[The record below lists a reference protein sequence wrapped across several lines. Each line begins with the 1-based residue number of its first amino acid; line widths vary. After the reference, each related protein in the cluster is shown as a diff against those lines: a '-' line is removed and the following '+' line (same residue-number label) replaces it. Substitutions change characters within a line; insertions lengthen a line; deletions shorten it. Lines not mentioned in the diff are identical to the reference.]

1 MPPCWRDVNE
11 CPPRA
16 IAESEAPTS
25 IQTPPRAFDSPV
37 LAAFLR
43 ALVFVGFTEAVF
55 YRLLPDPVSP
65 LSPSIGNTIHA
76 SLNRAGSLTFFLA
89 FFFVTLALGNVA
101 YRALRH
107 PLWPAGLNG
116 FLSLCLLCLVM
127 LGFSAV
133 VTERGPLFA
142 AAFTGLSLLTLLFI
156 AMHAFV
162 AAGCSASMRILAVC
176 YGAAAICS
184 AGATLS
190 GTLGLSG
197 SILRVGLPGILSGP
211 AFATGA
217 LRAGQTLLAVAA
229 AAAFFA
235 FAPWVASGGR
245 GGARRWPALTLG
257 AVAAVGFAGGCLLAP
272 ARVALLGGK
281 ASPLVVITLSWV
293 LFLGVV
299 SAASNMTD
307 PERRL
312 RAYGILLVLLAGFP
326 LRIAHQQLMA
336 VLGAVLLFSQ
346 GARETGQNE
355 DTPVGAP
362 FELLP

>member
-1 MPPCWRDVNE
+1 M
-11 CPPRA
+11 
-16 IAESEAPTS
+16 
-25 IQTPPRAFDSPV
+25 DSPV

-55 YRLLPDPVSP
+55 YRLLPDPASP
-65 LSPSIGNTIHA
+65 LSPSVGNTIHA

-107 PLWPAGLNG
+107 PLWPSGLNG

-142 AAFTGLSLLTLLFI
+142 AAFTGLSLLTLI
-156 AMHAFV
+156 SIVMHSFV
-162 AAGCSASMRILAVC
+162 AAGSASMRILSVC

-190 GTLGLSG
+190 GTMSLSG
-197 SILRVGLPGILSGP
+197 SPLRGLLPRLLSGP
-211 AFATGA
+211 EFTLGVV
-217 LRAGQTLLAVAA
+217 RAGQALLAVAA
-229 AAAFFA
+229 AATFFA
-235 FAPWVASGGR
+235 LTPWLATTQSGR
-245 GGARRWPALTLG
+245 GRKWPAIALG
-257 AVAAVGFAGGCLLAP
+257 ALAAVGFAGGCLLAP
-272 ARVALLGGK
+272 ARVALLDGK
-281 ASPLVVITLSWV
+281 APPIVVITLSWV
-293 LFLGVV
+293 VFLGVV

-307 PERRL
+307 PEHRL

-336 VLGAVLLFSQ
+336 VLGAVLLFSPE
-346 GARETGQNE
+346 ARETEQSPGRSVV
-355 DTPVGAP
+355 PPP